1 MRISLKNVTH
11 HWGCFH
17 SDRANMIR
25 EDSHGSQ
32 AAMTLQTI
40 IWRIEDY
47 HPMIEAGLLEDRR
60 VELLREEIVTM
71 SPERPE
77 PAQLST
83 DTADHLWRVL
93 GSKVL
98 ILFLQQRW
106 ALFPLPFTQY
116 SGLFSSS
123 WDSCRTVG

>member
-1 MRISLKNVTH
+1 MPLLPLKNPMGLFNGKVRISLKNVTH
-11 HWGCFH
+11 HWGRFH

-60 VELLREEIVTM
+60 VELLR
-71 SPERPE
+71 
-77 PAQLST
+77 
-83 DTADHLWRVL
+83 
-93 GSKVL
+93 G
-98 ILFLQQRW
+98 
-106 ALFPLPFTQY
+106 
-116 SGLFSSS
+116 
-123 WDSCRTVG
+123 